1 MNKVLILL
9 SCISKDPVMR
19 AYEERH
25 DLIWLFS
32 FLHNLSTHLHLFGNM
47 KNVNRDYTDTI

>member
-1 MNKVLILL
+1 
-9 SCISKDPVMR
+9 MR

-32 FLHNLSTHLHLFGNM
+32 FLHNWSTYMHLFSNT
-47 KNVNRDYTDTI
+47 KDVDKDYTDMTI